1 MKMTTI
7 FDAVR
12 DGSLDDVK
20 KMYKG
25 DINEVNNELDLNLL
39 CMAMTNMNN
48 ESEKIK
54 IIQFLIDE
62 GININ
67 YTTSKYQRN
76 ALHMLYFCNLRPSID
91 YMVEIS
97 KVLIDNGI
105 DINGLDKYKAIP
117 LKYSIT
123 INKLST
129 DENKPLYWMLLEAGS
144 NFELKDSFGKSCLDY
159 AQEYSWRND
168 FVKIVEEFESENK

>member
-12 DGSLDDVK
+12 DGSLDDVE
-20 KMYKG
+20 KMYKR

-48 ESEKIK
+48 EEEKIK

-67 YTTSKYQRN
+67 YTTNKYQRN

-91 YMVEIS
+91 CMVEIS
-97 KVLIDNGI
+97 KVLIDSGI

-129 DENKPLYWMLLEAGS
+129 DENKPLYWMLLESGS
-144 NFELKDSFGKSCLDY
+144 NFELKDSLGKSCLDY
-159 AQEYSWRND
+159 AKEYSWRND
-168 FVKIVEEFESENK
+168 FVKIVEEFENK

>member
-1 MKMTTI
+1 MKFTTI

-12 DGSLDDVK
+12 DGNLDDVK
-20 KMYKG
+20 KLYRG

-39 CMAMTNMNN
+39 CMAMTNMKN
-48 ESEKIK
+48 ESEKIN
-54 IIQFLIDE
+54 IIKFLIDE
-62 GININ
+62 GIDIN
-67 YTTSKYQRN
+67 YITSKYRRN
-76 ALHMLYFCNLRPSID
+76 ALHMLYFCNLRPNID

-97 KVLIDNGI
+97 KLLIDNGI

-144 NFELKDSFGKSCLDY
+144 DFELKDSFEKSCLDY